1 VRREGDDI
9 AIQGTELIGWLS
21 ERVEERDVT
30 RHFPSS
36 DNETWAVRRPLDTVD
51 RTILCL
57 RDRTGDRTIEVDDE
71 ETSVAIIRITGGV
84 NITVKETARERQRIR
99 SIGKSLPKTWKF
111 ESRGCLQPQDAKTFY
126 IRSH

>member
-36 DNETWAVRRPLDTVD
+36 DNET
-51 RTILCL
+51 
-57 RDRTGDRTIEVDDE
+57 
-71 ETSVAIIRITGGV
+71 
-84 NITVKETARERQRIR
+84 
-99 SIGKSLPKTWKF
+99 
-111 ESRGCLQPQDAKTFY
+111 
-126 IRSH
+126 